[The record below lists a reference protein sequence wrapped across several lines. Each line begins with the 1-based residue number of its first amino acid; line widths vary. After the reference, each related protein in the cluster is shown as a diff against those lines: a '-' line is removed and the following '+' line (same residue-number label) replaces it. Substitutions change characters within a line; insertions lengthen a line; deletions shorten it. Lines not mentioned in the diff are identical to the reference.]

1 MAYTERGLVK
11 RSKVYQA
18 KKHVSQLNNKELY
31 YLAVF
36 GRGVKRITRNN
47 HFKRRLIE
55 NKIEIELKDIV
66 DTLNNLKGGNIIEY
80 NETYD
85 RKRNVI
91 SQRILLR
98 LNKIYHIDLDNL
110 GKIVP
115 CYGFVV
121 LNLSTSEVITGYH
134 NYIGDN
140 HENIF
145 MGRYN
150 SDLRVRKIRSGGY
163 PLSQIQPIDSNEMK
177 YAR

>member
-18 KKHVSQLNNKELY
+18 KKHVSQLQDREIY

-36 GRGVKRITRNN
+36 GRKIKRLTRSY
-47 HFKRRLIE
+47 HFKCRLLE

-66 DTLNNLKGGNIIEY
+66 NTLNNLKGGNIIEY

-85 RKRNVI
+85 MNRNVI

-98 LNKIYHIDLDNL
+98 LNKIYNIDLDNK

-121 LNLSTSEVITGYH
+121 IDLSSSKVITGYH
-134 NYIGDN
+134 NHVNDN
-140 HENIF
+140 HDNIL